1 MTMRKDINDYSLY
14 VFDLDGT
21 LYDQPRLRMIM
32 AKRLLAYYICHPFS
46 ARDLI
51 LLSHFRK
58 VKDHWKDSSSEEDII
73 RKTAEDKNTTADR
86 VGRIVKKWI
95 YDDPLSALAKTRDDK
110 LIGWITKLRGA
121 GRKVVVWSDYPTSDK
136 LKALGVTADAE
147 YSPEDKRISALKP
160 SPEGLNIIMKDMD
173 IACEDVLMIGDRQEK
188 DGEAAAAANVD
199 CIILERKVKK
209 RGDYGIQA

>member
-58 VKDHWKDSSSEEDII
+58 VKDHWEGSSSEEDII
-73 RKTAEDKNTTADR
+73 KKTAEDMNTTSDR
-86 VGRIVKKWI
+86 VLRIVRKWI
-95 YDDPLSALAKTRDDK
+95 YDAPLSALAKTRDEK
-110 LIGWITKLRGA
+110 LIGWMAKLRAA

-136 LKALGVTADAE
+136 LKALGVIADAE
-147 YSPEDKRISALKP
+147 YSPEDTRISALKP
-160 SPEGLNIIMKDMD
+160 SSEGLNIIMKDMD
-173 IACEDVLMIGDRQEK
+173 IACEDVLMIGDRREK
-188 DGEAAAAANVD
+188 DGEAAAACNVD
-199 CIILERKVKK
+199 CIILKRKVSK
-209 RGDYGIQA
+209 RGDYGIEA